1 MKIGQMYQLLP
12 LVLLC
17 IISFIFI
24 APFIWVLL
32 TSFKLTQEIYKL
44 PLTLFPEIVT
54 LTHYKETLSKMCD
67 FVIFYKNSVVVT
79 ASSLTLILF
88 IGLLAG
94 FGFGRFRFKFDNLF
108 LAFFLFIMT
117 LPWGLYLIPVYIL
130 EDSLGLLN
138 SSLALILPYTALNL
152 PLAILIL
159 TVAFRN
165 VPSEIEDAARID
177 GCNNFQIWY
186 RIALPL
192 IKPNLAA
199 AAILSFVMIWGEF
212 MFAVTLNTHSTSLT
226 IPVGIVFLQT
236 EGQAYAY
243 GTLTTAIV
251 LTLIMPLMIFLLLQ
265 RPLIKGVRE
274 GALVG

>member
-1 MKIGQMYQLLP
+1 MKIRQILL
-12 LVLLC
+12 LITLC

-32 TSFKLTQEIYKL
+32 TSFKPTQEIYKV
-44 PLTLFPEIVT
+44 PLTLLPERVI

-67 FVIFYKNSVVVT
+67 FPIFYKNSIVVT
-79 ASSLTLILF
+79 ASSLALTLF

-94 FGFGRFRFKFDNLF
+94 FGFGRFRFKFNTLF
-108 LAFFLFIMT
+108 LAFFLFIIT
-117 LPWGLYLIPVYIL
+117 LPWGMFLIPIYIL
-130 EDSLGLLN
+130 EDSWGLLN
-138 SSLALILPYTALNL
+138 SHLALILPYTALNL
-152 PLAILIL
+152 PLTILIL
-159 TVAFRN
+159 TAAFRN

-199 AAILSFVMIWGEF
+199 AAILSFVLIWGEF
-212 MFAVTLNTHSTSLT
+212 IFAVTLNTHSTSLT
-226 IPVGIVFLQT
+226 IPVGIVLLQG
-236 EGQAYAY
+236 EGQSYAY

-251 LTLIMPLMIFLLLQ
+251 LTLIIPLMIFLLFQ
-265 RPLIKGVRE
+265 RQLIKGVRE